1 MGLSRPRLVFIEHKV
16 FAPAFA
22 ALLVLAG
29 CGGKSDPEVIPLE
42 QRPVEYRGAYAIC
55 SIGSVRYIAQRYG
68 IEEATPEAVA
78 DVAAQAVGATSKNS
92 AELARAGCLEAI
104 AARDARGPGNETP

>member
-1 MGLSRPRLVFIEHKV
+1 MGPPSRI
-16 FAPAFA
+16 APALA
-22 ALLVLAG
+22 ALLLLTG
-29 CGGKSDPEVIPLE
+29 CGGKDEPDVIPLDH
-42 QRPVEYRGAYAIC
+42 RPVEYRGAYAIC
-55 SIGSVRYIAQRYG
+55 SIGSVRYIAERYG

-78 DVAAQAVGATSKNS
+78 DVAAQAVGATSKDS